1 MQMIEMIMQIFR
13 NIRVLLI
20 LLCKDTTFFLN
31 IQAALLFFLKK
42 QKKCRNICVFQ
53 KKVVPLQSKLD
64 KKVRMTDQK
73 SHIIT
78 LDLLNVGDH
87 VFDFQLDSSYFTS
100 VENSDLLGGNVQVHA
115 ELKLRE
121 RDFDLTVEAQ
131 GVVQVTCDRCLDVM
145 DEEVDVYEDEWDW
158 DEEPKQVDLSWL
170 AYELIV
176 VNLPLVHSHQ
186 EGGCNP
192 EMDALLQNHLCTAL
206 DEDDD
211 I

>member
-31 IQAALLFFLKK
+31 IQAAILFFLKK

>member
-1 MQMIEMIMQIFR
+1 
-13 NIRVLLI
+13 
-20 LLCKDTTFFLN
+20 
-31 IQAALLFFLKK
+31 
-42 QKKCRNICVFQ
+42 
-53 KKVVPLQSKLD
+53 
-64 KKVRMTDQK
+64 MTDQK

-78 LDLLNVGDH
+78 LDLLNVGNH

-100 VENSDLLGGNVQVHA
+100 IENSDLLGGSVQVHA

-145 DEEVDVYEDEWDW
+145 DVEVDVYEDEWDW

>member
-1 MQMIEMIMQIFR
+1 
-13 NIRVLLI
+13 
-20 LLCKDTTFFLN
+20 
-31 IQAALLFFLKK
+31 
-42 QKKCRNICVFQ
+42 
-53 KKVVPLQSKLD
+53 
-64 KKVRMTDQK
+64 MTDQK

-145 DEEVDVYEDEWDW
+145 DEEVGVYEDEWDW

>member
-1 MQMIEMIMQIFR
+1 M
-13 NIRVLLI
+13 
-20 LLCKDTTFFLN
+20 
-31 IQAALLFFLKK
+31 
-42 QKKCRNICVFQ
+42 
-53 KKVVPLQSKLD
+53 QSKLD